1 MTCKVEVYAK
11 NEEVVTGDA
20 HIGRPM
26 GDHWCTFKET
36 LKTEKV
42 MSEADKL
49 ALKVVNEIAAER
61 GLVVEVYDVSCFK
74 GKLKAKSKG
83 VRQTPTILIGEK
95 RIEGIPEK
103 KQLLSL
109 LH

>member
-1 MTCKVEVYAK
+1 MIGKIEVYVK
-11 NEEVVTGDA
+11 NEEVATGDA
-20 HIGRPM
+20 YIGKPM

-42 MSEADKL
+42 MPEADRL
-49 ALKVVNEIAAER
+49 ALEVVNEIARER
-61 GLVVEVYDVSCFK
+61 GLEVEVCDVSCFK

-83 VRQTPTILIGEK
+83 ITQTPTIVIGEK

-103 KQLLSL
+103 KQILSI